1 MARDQLLNRPCG
13 GRFGNIVESIGNT
26 PLVELPRLSP
36 KPEVRIYAK
45 LEGHNPTGSVKDR
58 VAKAMIEAAEA
69 EGAIEPGHTILEP
82 TSGNTGIALAMICRR
97 KGYPLKVVMPDN
109 VTEER
114 TQLLK
119 MYGAEIVYSEG
130 AKGSNGAV
138 EVALE
143 MSQDPSFYMP
153 YQYGNEA
160 NPGAHYNGT
169 AVEILDE
176 LDGVAAFVGGLGTG
190 GTLMGNGRRLKEA
203 DPETLIV
210 AAEPMQGELVQ
221 GLRSLDDGFIPPI
234 IDLSILDRKIMV
246 SNRDAIVWTKKL
258 LDEEGVF
265 AGVSGGAI
273 AAIAARI
280 GGEIDG
286 GNVVFLIPDDG
297 WKYLSSGVYTK
308 PIEEIENLD
317 TTVWW

>member
-1 MARDQLLNRPCG
+1 MSELLNRPCG

-36 KPEVRIYAK
+36 NPGVRIYAK

-58 VAKAMIEAAEA
+58 VAKSMIEAAEA
-69 EGAIEPGHTILEP
+69 EGLIQPGQTILEP
-82 TSGNTGIALAMICRR
+82 TSGNTGIALAMICSR
-97 KGYPLKVVMPDN
+97 KGYKLKVVMPDN
-109 VTEER
+109 VTAER
-114 TQLLK
+114 AQLLT

-143 MSQDPSFYMP
+143 MAQDSRYYMP

-160 NPGAHYNGT
+160 NPNAHYHGT
-169 AVEILDE
+169 AVEILEE
-176 LDGVAAFVGGLGTG
+176 LDEVTAFVGGLGTG
-190 GTLMGNGRRLKEA
+190 GTLMGNGRRLKEEN
-203 DPETLIV
+203 PETLIV
-210 AAEPMQGELVQ
+210 AAEPMQGELVD

-234 IDLSILDRKIMV
+234 IDISLLDRKIMV
-246 SNRDAIVWTKKL
+246 SNRDAIVWTRKL
-258 LDEEGVF
+258 LHEEGVF
-265 AGVSGGAI
+265 AGVSSGAI
-273 AAIAARI
+273 ARIAARI
-280 GGEIDG
+280 AGELEG

-317 TTVWW
+317 STVWW

>member
-1 MARDQLLNRPCG
+1 MSELLNRPCG

-36 KPEVRIYAK
+36 NPGVRIYAK

-69 EGAIEPGHTILEP
+69 EGLIQPGQTILEP
-82 TSGNTGIALAMICRR
+82 TSGNTGIALAMICSR
-97 KGYPLKVVMPDN
+97 KGYKLKVVMPDN
-109 VTEER
+109 VTAER
-114 TQLLK
+114 AQLLT

-143 MSQDPSFYMP
+143 MAQDSRYYMP

-160 NPGAHYNGT
+160 NPNAHYYGT
-169 AVEILDE
+169 AVEILEE
-176 LDGVAAFVGGLGTG
+176 LDEVTAFVGGLGTG
-190 GTLMGNGRRLKEA
+190 GTLMGNGRRLKEEN
-203 DPETLIV
+203 PETLIV
-210 AAEPMQGELVQ
+210 AAEPMQGELVD

-234 IDLSILDRKIMV
+234 IDITLLDRKIMV
-246 SNRDAIVWTKKL
+246 SNRDAIVWTRKL
-258 LDEEGVF
+258 LHEEGVF
-265 AGVSGGAI
+265 AGVSSGAI
-273 AAIAARI
+273 ARIAHRI
-280 GGEIDG
+280 AGELEG

-317 TTVWW
+317 STVWW

>member
-1 MARDQLLNRPCG
+1 MLQDQLLNRPCG

-58 VAKAMIEAAEA
+58 VAKSMIEAAEA
-69 EGAIEPGHTILEP
+69 EGAIEPGQTILEP
-82 TSGNTGIALAMICRR
+82 TSGNTGISLAMICRR
-97 KGYPLKVVMPDN
+97 KGYPVKVVMPDN

-114 TQLLK
+114 TQLLR

-138 EVALE
+138 ELALE
-143 MSQDPSFYMP
+143 MAGDPSYYMP

-160 NPGAHYNGT
+160 NPLAHYNGT

-176 LDGVAAFVGGLGTG
+176 LDEVTAFVGGLGTG

-203 DPETLIV
+203 NPETLIV

-246 SNRDAIVWTKKL
+246 SNRDAIVWTKRL

-265 AGVSGGAI
+265 AGVSAGAI

-280 GGEIDG
+280 AGELES

-317 TTVWW
+317 STVWW